1 MEVPYPSASPPLPP
15 TAAAHVVP
23 AGLGAPHPALTP
35 MAFVQAVVQAYQQ
48 RGLSPASALATA
60 QIAPSTLANGQGRIT
75 ALQLEC
81 LCNHAMQE
89 LNDEALGW
97 FSRRLPWGSYGMLA
111 RASIS
116 SPNLG
121 LAMGRWCRHHNLLT
135 DDIALQLHHDGPQA
149 RIELRTLRTLGA
161 MQEFCL
167 LSVLRNLHGL
177 ASWWVDPP
185 IPLLQARFPFSA
197 PAHAPVY
204 EVLFQAPV
212 VFAAPVTSFSF
223 AADWLTIPF
232 VRDEAALTAMLQ
244 RALPIQVRPYRPSHN
259 LVQRVR
265 QALAAH
271 AYCGHTAE
279 SLAEL
284 RQLAPRSLHR
294 QLQQAGTS
302 LQQLKDEVRRQ
313 KACALLLRT
322 DMPVKR
328 IAQACGFA
336 SEKSFGRAFTHWM
349 AVPPQQFRAAQ
360 RP

>member
-1 MEVPYPSASPPLPP
+1 
-15 TAAAHVVP
+15 
-23 AGLGAPHPALTP
+23 

-48 RGLSPASALATA
+48 RGLSPASALAAA
-60 QIAPSTLANGQGRIT
+60 QIAPTAVQHRHARIT
-75 ALQLEC
+75 ALQMEL
-81 LCNHAMQE
+81 LCAHAMRE
-89 LNDEALGW
+89 LDDEALGW

-121 LAMGRWCRHHNLLT
+121 LAMARWCRHHNLLT
-135 DDIALQLHHDGPQA
+135 EDIELHLRHDAQVA
-149 RIELRTLRTLGA
+149 RIELHTLRPLGP

-177 ASWWVDPP
+177 ACWWVDHP
-185 IPLLQARFPFSA
+185 IPLLQASFPFPA
-197 PAHAPVY
+197 PAHAAVY

-212 VFAAPVTSFSF
+212 VFAAPVASLSF
-223 AADWLTIPF
+223 AAAWLTTPL
-232 VRDEAALTAMLQ
+232 VRDEAALTTMLQ
-244 RALPIQVRPYRPSHN
+244 RALPIQVRPYRPSQS

-271 AYCGHTAE
+271 PYCGHTAE

-284 RQLAPRSLHR
+284 LHLAPRSLHR

-322 DMPVKR
+322 DMPLKR
-328 IAQACGFA
+328 IPKPAALPAKKALAAPLPTGWACHPSSSAPRSGLVPSRRHHA
-336 SEKSFGRAFTHWM
+336 LGRHLGR
-349 AVPPQQFRAAQ
+349 VGR
-360 RP
+360 

>member
-1 MEVPYPSASPPLPP
+1 
-15 TAAAHVVP
+15 
-23 AGLGAPHPALTP
+23 

-60 QIAPSTLANGQGRIT
+60 QIAPEAVQHQHARIT
-75 ALQLEC
+75 ALQMEL
-81 LCNHAMQE
+81 LCAHAMRE
-89 LNDEALGW
+89 LDDEALGW

-121 LAMGRWCRHHNLLT
+121 LAMARWCRHHNLLT

-149 RIELRTLRTLGA
+149 RIELRTLRPLGA

-177 ASWWVDPP
+177 ASWWVDHP
-185 IPLLQARFPFSA
+185 IPLLQARFPFPA

-223 AADWLTIPF
+223 AADWLTIPL

-265 QALAAH
+265 QALAAAPGSAH
-271 AYCGHTAE
+271 SADA
-279 SLAEL
+279 LAERL
-284 RQLAPRSLHR
+284 HLSPRTLHR
-294 QLQQAGTS
+294 QLKEEGAS
-302 LQQLKDEVRRQ
+302 LQALKDEVRRER
-313 KACALLLRT
+313 AIALLHRT
-322 DMPVKR
+322 DRAIKQV
-328 IAQACGFA
+328 AHEAGFTND
-336 SEKSFGRAFTHWM
+336 KSFIRAFRTWTGQSP
-349 AVPPQQFRAAQ
+349 AEFRRNARVGQ
-360 RP
+360 VSS

>member
-1 MEVPYPSASPPLPP
+1 
-15 TAAAHVVP
+15 
-23 AGLGAPHPALTP
+23 

-60 QIAPSTLANGQGRIT
+60 QIAPEAVQHQHARIT
-75 ALQLEC
+75 ALQMEL
-81 LCNHAMQE
+81 LCAHAMRE
-89 LNDEALGW
+89 LDDEALGW

-121 LAMGRWCRHHNLLT
+121 LAMARWCRHHNLLT

-149 RIELRTLRTLGA
+149 RIELRTLRPLGA

-177 ASWWVDPP
+177 ASWWVDHP

-223 AADWLTIPF
+223 AADWLTIPL

-284 RQLAPRSLHR
+284 LHLAPRSC
-294 QLQQAGTS
+294 S
-302 LQQLKDEVRRQ
+302 RR
-313 KACALLLRT
+313 APRYNN
-322 DMPVKR
+322 
-328 IAQACGFA
+328 
-336 SEKSFGRAFTHWM
+336 
-349 AVPPQQFRAAQ
+349 
-360 RP
+360 